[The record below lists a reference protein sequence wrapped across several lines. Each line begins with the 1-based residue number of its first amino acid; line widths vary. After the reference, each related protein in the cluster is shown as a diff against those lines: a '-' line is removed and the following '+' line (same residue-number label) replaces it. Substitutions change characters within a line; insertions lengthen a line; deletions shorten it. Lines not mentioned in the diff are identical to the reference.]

1 MKRTPILTVMLTV
14 SLCAGLLMS
23 SSGILF
29 AQPGGGHRDGH
40 RGGPG
45 FGQLLVQLT
54 DEQREAVWELVADMC
69 GQGTDRQEIHQA
81 VMELLSEFGIELPDR
96 PGGPD
101 GPGGPR
107 GPRHGRDGLGED
119 LTEQQRSTIRTR
131 VFELWQA
138 GAAHREIGAAVR
150 ELLEEYGIEL
160 PDRPGGGRGRGDGG
174 HLSLCLLAQLSEEQR
189 QQIHHM
195 MRDMRRQ
202 GATPEE
208 IRAAMEERFQQW
220 GIELPEH
227 GLPLTAEQHRI
238 IRQVGYQM
246 WMDGATREEIRSAVD
261 EQIQSLGVQLPE
273 GRRGHLPFGFF
284 GFMHRCFMSSL
295 SEEQR
300 GAIRET
306 RRDMRRQGATP
317 EEVHEAVKG
326 LLAGWGISPVD
337 LSTELTAEQRAQ
349 LRAAGF
355 ELWMAGTCR
364 EDICRAVK
372 ELLGDFGI
380 ELPEGRGDIAPQ
392 GEVTGSPIVA
402 QNYPNPANPETQIS
416 YTLGVSERV
425 QIQIYNISGQLI
437 RAYDMGH
444 QSPGDYS
451 VKWDGRHEDGQPVA
465 SGVYFYKV
473 QAGPHSVKN
482 RMVLLK

>member
-1 MKRTPILTVMLTV
+1 MKRTSILTVILTV

-23 SSGILF
+23 SGGILF
-29 AQPGGGHRDGH
+29 AQQGGGHRGGH

-69 GQGTDRQEIHQA
+69 GQDADRQEIHQA
-81 VMELLSEFGIELPDR
+81 VMELLEGFGIELPDR
-96 PGGPD
+96 PGGPN

-107 GPRHGRDGLGED
+107 GPRNGRDGFGED
-119 LTEQQRSTIRTR
+119 LTEQQRSTIRTG
-131 VFELWQA
+131 VFELWQD
-138 GAAHREIGAAVR
+138 GAAHREIGAALR
-150 ELLEEYGIEL
+150 EMREEYGIEL
-160 PDRPGGGRGRGDGG
+160 PDRPGGGRGRSDGG
-174 HLSLCLLAQLSEEQR
+174 HLSLCLLAQLSEQQR
-189 QQIHHM
+189 QQIHHL

-202 GATPEE
+202 GAAPEE

-220 GIELPEH
+220 SIELPEH
-227 GLPLTAEQHRI
+227 DLPLTAEQRRI
-238 IRQVGYQM
+238 SRQAGYQM
-246 WMDGATREEIRSAVD
+246 WTDGATREEIRSAVD
-261 EQIQSLGVQLPE
+261 EQFQSFGVRLPE
-273 GRRGHLPFGFF
+273 GRRGHLPFGFL
-284 GFMHRCFMSSL
+284 HRCFMSNL

-300 GAIRET
+300 RAIREI
-306 RRDMRRQGATP
+306 RRDMRRQGAAP
-317 EEVHEAVKG
+317 EEIREAVED
-326 LLAGWGISPVD
+326 LLAGWGISPAD

-355 ELWMAGTCR
+355 ELWMAGACR

-380 ELPEGRGDIAPQ
+380 ELPEDRGDIAPQ
-392 GEVTGSPIVA
+392 GEVTGSPLVA

-416 YTLGVSERV
+416 YTLGVSEKV